1 MKTVTVRIYSNENDE
16 EKIVIID
23 EKYLE
28 LLKMISRLIGDDYL
42 FNYSIVNVL
51 EITDFTK

>member
-1 MKTVTVRIYSNENDE
+1 MRTATVRMYSNENDE

-28 LLKMISRLIGDDYL
+28 LLKMISRLVGDDYL